1 MSGSRNCKERKG
13 RSCCLGMSR
22 VAKYSEAARLLC
34 PSPLLPLRSRA
45 LAACGLSRH
54 HLPSQLPACHP
65 ACPCL
70 ASPHLLLPLLRLLP
84 LPQALGGEPQ
94 QGQRSEWGWAGWAS
108 APWGAGW
115 GGQWAGSRRAWC
127 QGRALRTG
135 AVWGLCA
142 ESRVSWGAALW
153 GAGPQGLGV
162 GEPGGGARG
171 LWRIHVCIW

>member
-13 RSCCLGMSR
+13 RSGCLGMSR
-22 VAKYSEAARLLC
+22 VAKYSQAASLC
-34 PSPLLPLRSRA
+34 PSPLLPLHSLQGPGCLWSQQA
-45 LAACGLSRH
+45 PPSQPAACLPPSLS
-54 HLPSQLPACHP
+54 LPGQPP
-65 ACPCL
+65 PPP
-70 ASPHLLLPLLRLLP
+70 SPPPGPRAQP
-84 LPQALGGEPQ
+84 P
-94 QGQRSEWGWAGWAS
+94 QGQPSEWGWAGWAS

-127 QGRALRTG
+127 QGRAFRTG
-135 AVWGLCA
+135 AAWGLCA